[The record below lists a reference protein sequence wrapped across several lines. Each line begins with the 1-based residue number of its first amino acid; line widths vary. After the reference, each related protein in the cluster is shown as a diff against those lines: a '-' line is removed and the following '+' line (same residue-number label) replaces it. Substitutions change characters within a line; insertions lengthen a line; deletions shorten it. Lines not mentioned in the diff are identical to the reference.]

1 MAERNK
7 RVEEREVEAG
17 LDRNL
22 KRIDEDLDIMERH
35 AEDMDRVEGDI
46 KESMRKWDREFKNA
60 SLHSVPKPRK
70 HMR

>member
-7 RVEEREVEAG
+7 RVEEPDVEDG
-17 LDRNL
+17 LDGSL
-22 KRIDEDLDIMERH
+22 KRVDEDLDIMERH
-35 AEDMDRVEGDI
+35 AEELEQVEGDI
-46 KESMRKWDREFKNA
+46 QEAMRKWDREFKNA